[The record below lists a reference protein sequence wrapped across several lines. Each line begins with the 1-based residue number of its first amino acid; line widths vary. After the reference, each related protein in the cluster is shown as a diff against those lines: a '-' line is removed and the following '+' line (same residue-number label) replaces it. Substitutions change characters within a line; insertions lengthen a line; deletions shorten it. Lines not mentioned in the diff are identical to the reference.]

1 MQLSH
6 ADPNKIRAAYNHAD
20 YVEQRRMM
28 MQEWADRL
36 DGWERG
42 EPVVRPVMA
51 QALPHSLAGIE
62 SYLQLL
68 AQGRLPQPG
77 HGVIAGMHGQAETGL
92 SGGRVSGYSSAHY
105 VQ

>member
-1 MQLSH
+1 MGLALRWARLGEWINVQLSH

-20 YVEQRRMM
+20 YVEQRRVM
-28 MQEWADRL
+28 MQSGL
-36 DGWERG
+36 TGWERG

-68 AQGRLPQPG
+68 AQGRLPQPE
-77 HGVIAGMHGQAETGL
+77 HEAIEGMHEAG
-92 SGGRVSGYSSAHY
+92 
-105 VQ
+105 